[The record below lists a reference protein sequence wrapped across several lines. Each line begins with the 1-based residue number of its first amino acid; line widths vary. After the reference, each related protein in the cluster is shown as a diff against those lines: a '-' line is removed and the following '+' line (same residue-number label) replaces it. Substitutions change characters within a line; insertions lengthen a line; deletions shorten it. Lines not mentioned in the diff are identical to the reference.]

1 MTIFA
6 VDAMDNKIR
15 KIIEMLHGELAELYG
30 QRLSKL
36 VLFGSHARG
45 DMAPGSDIDIL
56 IVLQGAVIPGE
67 EISRAGE
74 ITSRLSLE
82 SDTVISCAF
91 VSEDAYVAERNPL
104 IINVRREGV
113 EV

>member
-1 MTIFA
+1 
-6 VDAMDNKIR
+6 MDNKVR
-15 KIIEMLHGELAELYG
+15 KIIEMLHGELGALYG

-36 VLFGSHARG
+36 VLFGSQARD

-56 IVLQGAVIPGE
+56 IVLQGDVIPGE

-74 ITSRLSLE
+74 ITSRLSLD

-91 VSEDAYVAERNPL
+91 VSEDTYAAARNPL
-104 IINVRREGV
+104 IINVRREGL